1 MSNWICKYCG
11 KDTSDVDYDYLDGF
25 NHLGCTLEALTPKK
39 KVMKIKGWE
48 KISGYTYKGM
58 SIVNPI
64 HNANETKYTADVIN
78 LSLPQK
84 PKWEL
89 NVLTPAFKFKGP
101 DDDTFSIMLW
111 DENKLHTTQLM
122 TAKTIKSIS
131 NFRQTFEELVDKMLS
146 LQLTSAPQF
155 SSHSFNVNGTQ
166 RMRINS
172 NGHATI
178 GNGVGGNGIL
188 NVVNNSGTIIDYSKV
203 IAEMAK
209 AISSDKSLSN
219 QFKDIINEI
228 NKI

>member
-1 MSNWICKYCG
+1 MSWTCQYCG
-11 KDTSDVDYDYLDGF
+11 KDTSNVDYDYMDGYD
-25 NHLGCTLEALTPKK
+25 HLSCALENINNK
-39 KVMKIKGWE
+39 KVMKIKNFD
-48 KISGYTYKGM
+48 KISGFTYKGY

-89 NVLTPAFKFKGP
+89 VVLTPAFKFKQ
-101 DDDTFSIMLW
+101 DDVFSIMLW
-111 DENKLHTTQLM
+111 DENKLHTNTTM

-172 NGHATI
+172 NGHVMI
-178 GNGVGGNGIL
+178 GGNISSGGII
-188 NVVNNSGTIIDYSKV
+188 NHINNSGTTIPYGQIVQSMQSMQQTITNLTNDV
-203 IAEMAK
+203 
-209 AISSDKSLSN
+209 N
-219 QFKDIINEI
+219 
-228 NKI
+228 NK